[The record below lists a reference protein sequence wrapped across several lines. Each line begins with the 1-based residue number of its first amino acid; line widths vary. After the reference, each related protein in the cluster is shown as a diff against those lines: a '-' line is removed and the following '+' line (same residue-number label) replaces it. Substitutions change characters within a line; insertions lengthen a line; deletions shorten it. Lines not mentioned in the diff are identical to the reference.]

1 MWDTIKYHGG
11 MAKRSRAQ
19 IEADKYRTGRPALP
33 KTKTRSEAVRVR
45 FTLSELARVKRFAK
59 AAGLSVAGYIR
70 KRILEDC

>member
-1 MWDTIKYHGG
+1 MWDTIKQHGG

-45 FTLSELARVKRFAK
+45 FTRAELVQLKRRVK

-70 KRILEDC
+70 KRIMED